1 MKRSR
6 TSTPDLPAINSRW
19 HMRREDGRGL
29 VEHNGNQG
37 PQVFILAA
45 VIPPKPG
52 GQAWHVEYRR
62 PSEKLSTRLNLV
74 AFLNR
79 FQPVPAK

>member
-1 MKRSR
+1 MKPKPKH
-6 TSTPDLPAINSRW
+6 TTPGTPAVGSRW
-19 HMRREDGRGL
+19 HMLREDRLGL
-29 VEHNGNQG
+29 VEHNGNKAA
-37 PQVFILAA
+37 QVFILTA

-62 PSEKLSTRLNLV
+62 PSEKLSTRINLV

-79 FQPVPAK
+79 FTPAK